1 MLSYTVGPTQKYL
14 WVNQNSKTHGPP
26 PHVHHINSQLVNSIV
41 YVWASTF
48 SQLEASTCENNGEE
62 DGQPY
67 QPREVDIRY

>member
-1 MLSYTVGPTQKYL
+1 MLSYTVGPTQ
-14 WVNQNSKTHGPP
+14 NISGSTSTARHMDHH
-26 PHVHHINSQLVNSIV
+26 PHVHHINSQLVSSIV